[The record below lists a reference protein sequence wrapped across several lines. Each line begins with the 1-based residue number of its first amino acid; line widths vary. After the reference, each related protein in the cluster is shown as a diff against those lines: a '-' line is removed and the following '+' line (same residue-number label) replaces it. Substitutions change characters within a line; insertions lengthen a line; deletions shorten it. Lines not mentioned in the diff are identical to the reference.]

1 MSLCAFLKRNSI
13 GVKTINALTMAIT
26 NRKLFFNGL
35 KLRDRQWPFTGK
47 VPEVE
52 YKENHRENYGIRK
65 VDNSNYSKEIF
76 KKRGKEWCDL
86 FVHDTFVKNR
96 FKVYAQGYSDMTYV

>member
-1 MSLCAFLKRNSI
+1 MSLCALLKRNSI

-35 KLRDRQWPFTGK
+35 KLRDRQWPLTGK

-52 YKENHRENYGIRK
+52 YKENLRENYGIRK

-76 KKRGKEWCDL
+76 KKER
-86 FVHDTFVKNR
+86 
-96 FKVYAQGYSDMTYV
+96 

>member
-1 MSLCAFLKRNSI
+1 MPSSGLNKLYHILLRRLKIRANTFLKRNSI
-13 GVKTINALTMAIT
+13 GVQTINALTMAIT

-35 KLRDRQWPFTGK
+35 KLRDRQWPLTGK

-52 YKENHRENYGIRK
+52 YKENLRENYGIRK

-76 KKRGKEWCDL
+76 KKER
-86 FVHDTFVKNR
+86 
-96 FKVYAQGYSDMTYV
+96 

>member
-1 MSLCAFLKRNSI
+1 MAYEKSTTVTIQKRFL
-13 GVKTINALTMAIT
+13 
-26 NRKLFFNGL
+26 
-35 KLRDRQWPFTGK
+35 
-47 VPEVE
+47 
-52 YKENHRENYGIRK
+52 
-65 VDNSNYSKEIF
+65 

>member
-1 MSLCAFLKRNSI
+1 
-13 GVKTINALTMAIT
+13 MAIT

-35 KLRDRQWPFTGK
+35 KLRDRQWPLTGK

-52 YKENHRENYGIRK
+52 YKENLRENYGIRK

-76 KKRGKEWCDL
+76 KKER
-86 FVHDTFVKNR
+86 
-96 FKVYAQGYSDMTYV
+96 